1 MNLKALFSNT
11 RDTYAVFKYPDFKN
25 FIAARVLM
33 TLAVQIQNVTLY
45 WQVFKITKN
54 SLSLG
59 MIGLSEALP
68 ALAVSLYAGHLAD
81 KMDRRKIVV
90 ISTGMFLFTSVA
102 LYFLSIN
109 YDSGYLAN
117 QVWPIYLTV
126 FASGIARGFFRPANA
141 ALMSQLV
148 PRELY
153 ASSSAWNSSF
163 WQGAIVAG
171 AAIGGLI
178 IGFLGIQSSY
188 LIALVLVFAGLM
200 LTYRIKPKPIPVQT
214 IEYSLKES
222 LAIGVKFVFGNQVF
236 LGALSLDLIAVLFGG
251 AVALLSVF
259 AQEILFVGPVEFGF
273 LNAAPSVGAILA
285 ATYLAYKP
293 PLKKAGINL
302 IVAVAGFGA
311 CMIIFALSKNFYLS
325 LAVLAISGMFDSVS
339 VVIRSSIMQL
349 LTPENMRGRVSA
361 VNTMFIGSSNEI
373 GAFESGAAARAF
385 GLVPSVIMGGS
396 VAVIASFVAAKIAPE
411 LKKLNLEN

>member
-1 MNLKALFSNT
+1 MNFKFLFNSSDQAYT
-11 RDTYAVFKYPDFKN
+11 VFKYPDFKN
-25 FIAARVLM
+25 FLAARVLM

-45 WQVFKITKN
+45 WQVFQITKN
-54 SLSLG
+54 ALSLG

-68 ALAVSLYAGHLAD
+68 ALAVALYAGHLAD

-90 ISTGMFLFTSVA
+90 VSTAMFLFTSA
-102 LYFLSIN
+102 GLYFLSTS
-109 YDSGYLAN
+109 YASGYLTN
-117 QVWPIYLTV
+117 NVWPIYFTV
-126 FASGIARGFFRPANA
+126 FASGIARGFFRPANF

-153 ASSSAWNSSF
+153 ASSAAWNSTF
-163 WQGAIVAG
+163 WQGATVAG
-171 AAIGGLI
+171 AAIGGVI
-178 IGFLGIQSSY
+178 IGYLGVQSSY
-188 LIALVLVFAGLM
+188 LIALLLVALGLI
-200 LTYRIKPKPIPVQT
+200 LTYRIKPKPIPEQT
-214 IEYSLKES
+214 TTYSLKES

-236 LGALSLDLIAVLFGG
+236 LGAMALDLIAVLFGG

-259 AQEILFVGPVEFGF
+259 ANEILFVGPVEFGF

-293 PLKKAGINL
+293 PLKKAGRNL
-302 IVAVAGFGA
+302 IFSVAGFGI
-311 CMIIFALSKNFYLS
+311 CMVVFALSKNFFLS
-325 LAVLAISGMFDSVS
+325 LIILAVSGMFDSVS

-373 GAFESGAAARAF
+373 GAFESGAAARLM
-385 GLVPSVIMGGS
+385 GVVPSVVMGGS
-396 VAVIASFVAAKIAPE
+396 IAVLSSLVAARIAPK
-411 LKKLNLEN
+411 LRKLNLEH

>member
-1 MNLKALFSNT
+1 MLKQLFSNKT
-11 RDTYAVFKYPDFKN
+11 ETYQSFQYPDFRN

-54 SLSLG
+54 ALSLG
-59 MIGLSEALP
+59 MIGLSEAIP
-68 ALAVSLYAGHLAD
+68 SLAVALYAGHLAD

-90 ISTGMFLFTSVA
+90 NSTFLFLLTSIA
-102 LYFLSIN
+102 LLFLST
-109 YDSGYLAN
+109 DLASGLLSNHVY
-117 QVWPIYLTV
+117 PIFIVV
-126 FASGIARGFFRPANA
+126 FLSGIARGFFRPANF

-153 ASSSAWNSSF
+153 ASSAAWNSSF
-163 WQGAIVAG
+163 WQGAMV
-171 AAIGGLI
+171 GGSALGGVI
-178 IGFLGIQSSY
+178 IAYLGIQNSY
-188 LIALVLVFAGLM
+188 LIAAFLVAFGLL
-200 LTYRIKPKPIPVQT
+200 LTYRIKPKPAPIHVHNQ
-214 IEYSLKES
+214 SLKES
-222 LAIGVKFVFGNQVF
+222 LSMGVKFVFSNQIF
-236 LGALSLDLIAVLFGG
+236 LGAMTLDLIAVLFGG

-259 AQEILFVGPVEFGF
+259 AQEILMVGPVEFGI

-302 IVAVAGFGA
+302 LISVAGFGA
-311 CMIIFALSKNFYLS
+311 CMIVFGLSTHFYLS
-325 LAVLAISGMFDSVS
+325 LLMLALSGMFDSVS

-373 GAFESGAAARAF
+373 GAFESGAAAKLL
-385 GLVPSVIMGGS
+385 GVVPSVVMGGS
-396 VAVIASFVAAKIAPE
+396 IAVLSALTAAKIAPK
-411 LKKLNLEN
+411 LRVLNLEN